1 MQRRD
6 SHLAAVLGQPLGVRR
21 EGDDVS
27 QGVVEIVA
35 LEELQDIL
43 LVPIMRDAPH
53 ITPSS
58 VLCSAVY
65 PNLSWA
71 LMSAPAKM
79 AASMGPMPASLM
91 ERIALKRSLSG
102 AVFS

>member
-58 VLCSAVY
+58 VFGSDVGA
-65 PNLSWA
+65 A
-71 LMSAPAKM
+71 LYVS
-79 AASMGPMPASLM
+79 S
-91 ERIALKRSLSG
+91 RSG
-102 AVFS
+102 VQGFRPKTQT